1 MNKKFNAMR
10 VPKNQKIL
18 GPFLTYAEIHALER
32 AISGCQMLDS
42 QEIEILLRF
51 ILRN

>member
-1 MNKKFNAMR
+1 MR
-10 VPKNQKIL
+10 VRRNYNLL

-32 AISGCQMLDS
+32 SMDGNQLLNL

-51 ILRN
+51 ILKN